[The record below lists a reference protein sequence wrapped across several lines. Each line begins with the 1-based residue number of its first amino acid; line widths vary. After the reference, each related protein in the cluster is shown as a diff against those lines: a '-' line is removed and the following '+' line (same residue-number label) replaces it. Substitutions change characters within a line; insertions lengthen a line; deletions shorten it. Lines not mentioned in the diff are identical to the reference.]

1 MQVPISTPSL
11 TKCLLR
17 TRRAHQL
24 CRMRF
29 RALADICLAPLLLL
43 ASRPTRPGRCD
54 ARLADHAVLHSS
66 SGTTATGSHP
76 HGIRSLPA
84 VQPLAI
90 PPSSVPLATLPTIES
105 VPLVSAH
112 PLLPAPH
119 PLHDTLALPPRQRA
133 PLHHAV
139 QRVPLHDPVDPKS
152 LSLLPSQAPHLPC
165 LSDSAR
171 VFIGTADH
179 RSRTSE
185 AMPSRPSRPH
195 FSPARGFSR
204 GFAAG
209 GEVWSAPR
217 HGTFSWACS
226 AEGGLEAERGC
237 CTRVEGKIGR
247 M

>member
-1 MQVPISTPSL
+1 MITSHPPGPSSL
-11 TKCLLR
+11 PNTIPHSRRYLLSSAPYPRFTSDETRTVQCKTRRPWRSPLLR
-17 TRRAHQL
+17 YHCHGIPSPWHR
-24 CRMRF
+24 
-29 RALADICLAPLLLL
+29 
-43 ASRPTRPGRCD
+43 SRQCNPSP
-54 ARLADHAVLHSS
+54 
-66 SGTTATGSHP
+66 SHP
-76 HGIRSLPA
+76 HPYP
-84 VQPLAI
+84 QP
-90 PPSSVPLATLPTIES
+90 PFQPYIES
-105 VPLVSAH
+105 VTLVSAH
-112 PLLPAPH
+112 LLLPAPH

-139 QRVPLHDPVDPKS
+139 QRVSLHDPADPKS

-185 AMPSRPSRPH
+185 ARPSRPSRPH
-195 FSPARGFSR
+195 VFPARGFSR

-217 HGTFSWACS
+217 HGTLSWACS

-247 M
+247 T